1 MTDECEG
8 NDLAERVKLI
18 ESMIAEGRRG
28 TAQWGWSFVLW
39 GIAYYVATAW
49 ASLGHSNAAWPVT
62 MTVAAVFTV
71 VAIKL
76 KRRGTPVSGLSR
88 AVGAV
93 WKAAGIALSLVLF
106 GLAFAGRYEPHAFLA
121 IVGGILGLAN
131 FASSMILRWR
141 AQLFC
146 ALVWWVEALSAC
158 FLSEQKAGWAF
169 LIATFLGQIV
179 FGIYAMLLESRQR
192 HQHGVVHA

>member
-1 MTDECEG
+1 MTA
-8 NDLAERVKLI
+8 NAEELELKDRLSLI
-18 ESMIAEGRRG
+18 ETMIAEGRRATG
-28 TAQWGWSFVLW
+28 RWGWLFVLW
-39 GIAYYVATAW
+39 GVAYLFATTW

-62 MTVAAVFTV
+62 MPIASVVTVLL
-71 VAIKL
+71 IKRA
-76 KRRGTPVSGLSR
+76 RRGIPISGLSR

-93 WKAAGIALSLVLF
+93 WCASGISLLLVLF
-106 GLAFAGRYEPHAFLA
+106 GLVYAGHYEIHVFLA
-121 IVGGILGLAN
+121 IIGGILGLAN

-146 ALVWWVEALSAC
+146 AFVWWIEALGGC

-179 FGIYAMLLESRQR
+179 FGVYAMVTER
-192 HQHGVVHA
+192 HYASEATHA